1 MLGGGVVIPTPKNRF
16 SHLMMRS
23 PPPMTLTLEK
33 IEIEIPTSWGKLDCF
48 NVRRCK
54 IRWIFINFYSGIV
67 SSIDFLLH
75 FLNSMYM
82 LPYCLFLLVIY
93 KFLPKVFPR
102 ISIVFEVLFFMMN
115 TAFSNFLFGISLESM
130 RLKLI
135 RNVKIYFHLYI
146 IWFH

>member
-1 MLGGGVVIPTPKNRF
+1 
-16 SHLMMRS
+16 
-23 PPPMTLTLEK
+23 
-33 IEIEIPTSWGKLDCF
+33 
-48 NVRRCK
+48 
-54 IRWIFINFYSGIV
+54 
-67 SSIDFLLH
+67 
-75 FLNSMYM
+75 M

-146 IWFH
+146 I